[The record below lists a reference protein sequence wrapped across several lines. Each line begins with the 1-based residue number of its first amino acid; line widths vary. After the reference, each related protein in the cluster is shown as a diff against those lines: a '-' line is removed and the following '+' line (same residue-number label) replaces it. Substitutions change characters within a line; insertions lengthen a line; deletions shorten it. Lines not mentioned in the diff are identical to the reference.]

1 MTPWRQRLESAL
13 ARPVS
18 SQSLAVY
25 RILFGSLLFLSTIR
39 FMASGWL
46 DVFYVRAKFHFTY
59 WGFDWVRVLPEAGM
73 WALYG
78 GIAASALLIAFGLF
92 TRLSTFAFLVLF
104 AYAEFTDVTN
114 YLNHYYLVILMAFL
128 LLLLPTGARWSL
140 DALRRPG
147 RRRLEIPAWMLYLLR
162 FQVAVVYVHAG
173 LAKLG
178 SDWLLHAQPMRIWLA
193 ARDETPLF
201 GSLFAEPATAYLFS
215 WAGFLFDSTIV
226 AWLLWKRTRP
236 AAFFLVLA
244 FHGLTQVLFDIGIFP
259 LLMLINSTLFFDPD
273 WPGRLWARIRRRAAT
288 VAPAPAPALPMF
300 SRRGATFA
308 AAALCAYAAFQ
319 VLFPLRHRL
328 YGGDVLWHEQ
338 GMRWSWKVMV
348 REKSGSITFHAR
360 DPVTGRAWQVSPSKY
375 LTARQELEMS
385 GQPDLIQQ
393 LARRIADDLRK
404 QGRGEIEI
412 HAEARVS
419 LNGRPARLL
428 IDPSVDLARVPVG
441 IAPAPWILP
450 GPSDPPL
457 AARSGR

>member
-78 GIAASALLIAFGLF
+78 GIAASALLIALGLF

-273 WPGRLWARIRRRAAT
+273 WPGRLWARIRRRAAP
-288 VAPAPAPALPMF
+288 VAPAPAPALPLF
-300 SRRGATFA
+300 SRRGA
-308 AAALCAYAAFQ
+308 
-319 VLFPLRHRL
+319 
-328 YGGDVLWHEQ
+328 
-338 GMRWSWKVMV
+338 
-348 REKSGSITFHAR
+348 KSGSITFHAR